1 MQINAE
7 VNSMTIRY
15 RRFFSF
21 ILIMLSAAALFPNI
35 KISGPFTGAG
45 PIINTGGDEFSPS
58 VTSDSETIVFSAKT
72 PENRSHNIYI
82 CRNIAGSWSTPLPV
96 DELNSI
102 YNDETPFISAD
113 GNTIIFASDRPGG
126 KMPPVTSDGKARI
139 TFDLYISRRFKDS
152 WTKPQLLNSEINTI
166 WNERSPAI
174 SRDGKSF
181 FFTRWPYMN
190 LGRSKIF
197 TADITREGIK
207 NVRELPVSI
216 NSGNYEI
223 AFIPSYKSK
232 TERYYFS
239 SAREGGYGGWDIY
252 YTDRIK
258 NKFTE
263 PVNAGAAVNSIK
275 DDLYL
280 VEVPQFSML
289 CSNREDE
296 AGGFNIYISGSRV
309 NDAPV
314 ITQKVAAGSSME
326 TRIKVTVYNGATG
339 ERIKGSRFNIHLNT
353 CSIEGC
359 SVSRSTVRTSNE
371 SGYFV
376 VRPRPDVK
384 SLIIESSD
392 SENLSDTLEYQVIPQ
407 AYQEVALFFNKK
419 RSSLRGVSYENETDN
434 YIKDDAEDDFYLM
447 NIYFDFNSS
456 KIAASYYPYLYSII
470 LRMRQNPG
478 LNLTITGHSDRK
490 GSHRA
495 NYAVSLK
502 RAKNVYDFISSMGID
517 KSRLNIVN
525 KGDSS
530 PAQQG
535 GLRDMDRRVEF
546 SFNE

>member
-1 MQINAE
+1 MNILN
-7 VNSMTIRY
+7 
-15 RRFFSF
+15 RRTAACIF
-21 ILIMLSAAALFPNI
+21 IILSAASLFSSI
-35 KISGPFTGAG
+35 KIAAPFSGAG
-45 PIINTGGDEFSPS
+45 PLINTEGDEFSPS
-58 VTSDSETIVFSAKT
+58 ITADSETVVFSAKT

-82 CRNIAGSWSTPLPV
+82 CRNIAGSWSQPVPV

-113 GNTIIFASDRPGG
+113 GNTIIFSSDRPGG

-139 TFDLYISRRFKDS
+139 TFDLYISRRFKDT
-152 WTKPQLLNSEINTI
+152 WTEPQLLNSEINTI
-166 WNERSPAI
+166 WNERSPSI
-174 SRDGKSF
+174 SRDGKTF

-197 TADITREGIK
+197 TADITRDGIK
-207 NVRELPVSI
+207 NVRELPESI

-223 AFIPSYKSK
+223 AFIPSYKSN

-252 YTDRIK
+252 YTDK
-258 NKFTE
+258 ADNKFTE
-263 PVNAGAAVNSIK
+263 PLNAGAAVNSIN

-280 VEVPQFSML
+280 VELPKFSML
-289 CSNREDE
+289 CSNRRDGT
-296 AGGFNIYISGSRV
+296 GGFDLYISGTRV
-309 NDAPV
+309 NDEPV
-314 ITQKVAAGSSME
+314 ITQKVAAGSSRE

-339 ERIKGSRFNIHLNT
+339 ELIKMRRFNIHLNT
-353 CSIEGC
+353 CSSAGC

-376 VRPRPDVK
+376 VRPKADVK
-384 SLIIESSD
+384 SIIIESADSD
-392 SENLSDTLEYQVIPQ
+392 SYSDTLEYLVIPQ
-407 AYQEVALFFNKK
+407 AYQEVALLFNKK
-419 RSSLRGVSYENETDN
+419 QSSIQGVSSENKTDN
-434 YIKDDAEDDFYLM
+434 YTEEDPSPDFHLI

-478 LNLTITGHSDRK
+478 LNLTITGHSDRR
-490 GSHRA
+490 GSRRA

-502 RAKNVYDFISSMGID
+502 RAQNVYDFIASMGID
-517 KSRLNIVN
+517 KSRLNIIN